1 MPTHRLTYLATAL
14 LLPILCLAA
23 EVSPF
28 SGTLKLSGL
37 YAQADGNPVYD
48 LVPLTVELRAKLQRK
63 TGVNTLIANGLKISI
78 RHWQLYAARDSGFF
92 TAFLPGCN
100 PPEIASK
107 ADIVD
112 GKWHFLAM
120 TFDGTT
126 VKLFVDG
133 SEVASQGTKA
143 NQSYADTSPLTFGY
157 YPDVPPP
164 GDIELDE
171 VRLSHTLR
179 PVTTIPG
186 EPFKLDADTIG
197 LWHFDE
203 PNPDTGFEDLSR
215 THNPVRLMPFP
226 PPGDGVQSAS
236 KTRWSD
242 MDFGPFFSSTLGA
255 PLPKG
260 NITHKAISIRLGK
273 DAAVAFDTELL
284 RVSCAWTGDF
294 IKIHPNR
301 EGLAEHPDVA
311 GTALFGTAAGPG
323 WAKPGTQDFTDPRKD
338 KLGPLPRDW
347 ARYRGL
353 YRNGDQTVLSYTV
366 GATDVFE
373 SQSYS
378 DGRLTRI
385 LNLGPSTEVLALR
398 LCSLPSI
405 AKPLAGEDSVVSEF
419 NGHMPA
425 AIWDIDGKLFTIGV
439 VGGPLDRQGTVGMSS
454 GLTGGDVVVKFPASQ
469 SGSYCRVMI
478 ESRTRAEVENLKKA
492 QPTTAAVRVKDPIDL
507 KVLTRGGPPR
517 YPAPL
522 ETKGTLGDAPIANR
536 KSEISNLKSQIPAP
550 YVVDTLTSPEDNPQK
565 SFLRFSGLDFFSNG
579 DIAVCSISGDVWRVS
594 GIDEKLEHLK
604 WRRFATGLHQ
614 PLGLKIVNDRVYVLG
629 RDQIT
634 RLHDLNGDGE
644 ADFYENFN
652 NDCKVTTNGHAY
664 TANLERDPRTG
675 EFFYTKGADGSE
687 HGGTILRVSA
697 DGSNLDVAAVGLRFS
712 NGLGI
717 GPHGELTEADNE
729 GEWVPASRIDWVKEP
744 GQFLGYT
751 PMAHQSIAPT
761 DPGRPLCWMPKNIDN
776 SASSQIWVA
785 SDKWGPFAGDMLHT
799 SYGQASLLHVMYE
812 EVNGQIQGGVTKFPL
827 TFDSGIMRGR
837 FSPKDGQLYVC
848 GLRGWQTRGNRFTT
862 LQRVRFTGQ
871 PVRMPAALHVH
882 KNGVRIS
889 FTCELDPASV
899 DADAFGVIQWNYK
912 WSSTYG
918 SRHWSALNP
927 EKQGYDTLEVK
938 SAKLLADGKSVFLEI
953 PGIQPVMQMQITY
966 TLHSRDGAAVKGD
979 IYNTMHELAP
989 AFP

>member
-1 MPTHRLTYLATAL
+1 MPAHRLTYLATAL
-14 LLPILCLAA
+14 LLPILSVAA
-23 EVSPF
+23 DVSPF
-28 SGTLKLSGL
+28 SRTLKLSGL

-48 LVPLTVELRAKLQRK
+48 LVPLTVELRAKLGRK

-78 RHWQLYAARDSGFF
+78 RHWQLYAARDSGFLG
-92 TAFLPGCN
+92 AFLPGCN
-100 PPEIASK
+100 PSEIASK

-112 GKWHFLAM
+112 GKWHYLAM
-120 TFDGTT
+120 TFDGTI

-133 SEVASQGTKA
+133 VEVASQATKA

-171 VRLSHTLR
+171 VRLSHILR
-179 PVTTIPG
+179 PVAMIPS
-186 EPFKLDADTIG
+186 EPFKPDADTIG

-203 PNPDTGFEDLSR
+203 QSADSGFEDLSR
-215 THNPVRLMPFP
+215 TGNPVRLMPFP
-226 PPGDGVQSAS
+226 PPGDGVQSAT

-273 DAAVAFDTELL
+273 DASVAFDTELL

-311 GTALFGTAAGPG
+311 GTAVFGTSAGPG
-323 WAKPGTQDFTDPRKD
+323 WAKPGTEDFTDPRKD
-338 KLGPLPRDW
+338 KLGPLPREW
-347 ARYRGL
+347 AKYRGL
-353 YRNGDQTVLSYTV
+353 FLPGDRVVLSYTL
-366 GATDVFE
+366 GAADVLEMHEAVIGPDDRQFH
-373 SQSYS
+373 
-378 DGRLTRI
+378 RMLTI
-385 LNLGPSTEVLALR
+385 GPTPTSLTAR
-398 LCSLPSI
+398 LC
-405 AKPLAGEDSVVSEF
+405 
-419 NGHMPA
+419 N
-425 AIWDIDGKLFTIGV
+425 IDGKLEASTPTLLRLRDGNAQIEV
-439 VGGPLDRQGTVGMSS
+439 HASPESS
-454 GLTGGDVVVKFPASQ
+454 GVTLRISDGAVLATFPKREMAASYDLSIT
-469 SGSYCRVMI
+469 SG
-478 ESRTRAEVENLKKA
+478 K
-492 QPTTAAVRVKDPIDL
+492 PIDFSKFEVTSSRPKPQPDPVDL
-507 KVLTRGGPPR
+507 RTLVHGGPPH
-517 YPAPL
+517 YPDAL
-522 ETKGTLGDAPIANR
+522 ETKGTLGDAATPNSKAQILN
-536 KSEISNLKSQIPAP
+536 SKSQTPAP
-550 YVVDTLTSPEDNPQK
+550 YVVDTLTPPEDNPQK

-614 PLGLKIVNDRVYVLG
+614 PLGLKVVNDEVYVLG

-675 EFFYTKGADGSE
+675 DFFYTKGADGSE
-687 HGGTILRVSA
+687 HGGTILRVSP
-697 DGSNLDVAAVGLRFS
+697 DGAKLDVAAVGLRFS
-712 NGLGI
+712 NGLGV

-776 SASSQIWVA
+776 SASSQIWVT

-837 FSPKDGQLYVC
+837 FSPRDGQLYVC

-882 KNGVRIS
+882 KNGLRIS

-918 SRHWSALNP
+918 SRHWSVANP
-927 EKQGYDTLEVK
+927 EKQGYDTMEVK
-938 SAKLLADGKSVFLEI
+938 SVKLLPDGKTVFLEI
-953 PGIQPVMQMQITY
+953 PAIQPVMQMQVTY
-966 TLHSRDGAAVKGD
+966 TLTARDGAPVKGD
-979 IYNTMHELAP
+979 VYNTIHELAP